1 MKEQTDKIKN
11 KTAVA
16 LGFFDGIHLG
26 HRAVIGE
33 MIKAS
38 NECGLVSSVYT
49 FYKNPASLFG
59 KSVEVLTPNEERL
72 HILNEMGVQQVVYD
86 DFEKIMNLEPLEFVE
101 EVLVKR
107 FNASQVFCGFNYHFG
122 KGGTADSQVL
132 KDLCGRY
139 GIDVTVVDPVIFEGE
154 PVSSTRIRKL
164 IKQGDIIKAN
174 ELLGHRF
181 GFSSVI
187 EEGNHI
193 GRLMDTPTINQ
204 KLPENLAIPKFGVY
218 TSIVTVEGEQYA
230 GVTNIGVK
238 PTVGEYNPLS
248 ETWLPLYKGKDLYGK
263 KTDIRLVC
271 FQRPEKKFGSIE
283 ELQSAI
289 KNDGKNALQRLHRMR
304 ELSAMPTEGAK
315 KCPLYLIL
323 PLD

>member
-1 MKEQTDKIKN
+1 MKEQSNRIKN
-11 KTAVA
+11 KSAVA

-26 HRAVIGE
+26 HRAVIVE
-33 MIKAS
+33 MIK
-38 NECGLVSSVYT
+38 SSKENDLISTVYT
-49 FYKNPASLFG
+49 FYKNPAYLFG
-59 KSVEVLTPNEERL
+59 KTVDVLTPNDERL
-72 HILNEMGVQQVVYD
+72 GILKAMGVQQVVYD

-107 FNASQVFCGFNYHFG
+107 FNASKVFCGFNYHFG
-122 KGGTADSQVL
+122 RGGTADSEAL
-132 KDLCGRY
+132 KELCSRY
-139 GIDVTVVDPVIFEGE
+139 KIDVTVVDPVIFDDA

-218 TSIVTVEGEQYA
+218 TSIVTIDGKRYA

-238 PTVGEYNPLS
+238 PTVGDYKPLS
-248 ETWLPLYKGKDLYGK
+248 ETWLPLYSGEDLYGK
-263 KTDIRLVC
+263 NTDIRIVC
-271 FQRPEKKFGSIE
+271 FQRPEVKFDSIS

-289 KNDGKNALQRLHRMR
+289 KQDGKNAINNLKQYNIVT
-304 ELSAMPTEGAK
+304 S
-315 KCPLYLIL
+315 
-323 PLD
+323 D